1 MKSQE
6 ELVKPIKLK
15 ILIVLLTE
23 IHKITFNLTWN
34 MRITMKSLLE
44 ENNERI
50 STTVLVRALH
60 RDRINRIYTL
70 RERENFEISWLTQFW
85 RFSSKSAR

>member
-1 MKSQE
+1 M
-6 ELVKPIKLK
+6 
-15 ILIVLLTE
+15 LTE

-70 RERENFEISWLTQFW
+70 RERENFEISHNSGGLAPNLQGSLAGW
-85 RFSSKSAR
+85 RPREEL